1 MPEKIMQEISTTVHN
16 LLNSSNDEQI
26 KHEEKKYENKIILFI
41 YYFENI
47 III

>member
-16 LLNSSNDEQI
+16 LLNSNDKQI
-26 KHEEKKYENKIILFI
+26 KNEEKKYENKIILFI